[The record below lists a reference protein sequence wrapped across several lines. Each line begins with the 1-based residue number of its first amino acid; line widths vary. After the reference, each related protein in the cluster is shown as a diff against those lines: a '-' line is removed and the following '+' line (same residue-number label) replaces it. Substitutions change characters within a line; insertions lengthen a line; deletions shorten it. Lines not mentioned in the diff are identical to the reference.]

1 MKIQTFLLLVLMAG
15 SAHATVPEWQF
26 KVAPGV
32 LAESAAGATDF
43 MIEMN
48 DQADLS
54 AAALVRGKAEKNRL
68 VFETLRAHAARTQ
81 APVLMKLAELGVE
94 YQAFWIANTIAA
106 KGARSDLE
114 ALAAMPEVSYIH
126 GTGGVRH
133 IGPVSVNRVDTKADE
148 PARGNIEPGV
158 ARVRAPEV
166 WALGFTGQGV
176 VVGDHD
182 IGVLWDHAAL
192 KKQYRGWDGEAVNHD
207 YNWLNA
213 FPQDPFCDDL
223 ATPCDPHGHGT
234 HTTGTMVGDD
244 GGDNRIGMAPGAQ
257 WMACRSLLDPVV
269 GVGFMPTY
277 LTCMEWTLAPYPT
290 GNEAAADPAM
300 APDVVNNSWGC
311 IEGCPPTILQATND
325 AIKAAGIVQVVSAGN
340 DGSECSTIA
349 FPLSIYDSSFTVGA
363 TTVGDEMA
371 SFSSRG
377 PVVSDL
383 SMRLKP
389 NVVAPG
395 VSTRSSLDNGDYGKM
410 SGTSMAGPHVA
421 GLVALMLSAAPE
433 LKGEVDTV
441 RELIEQTAVPITTG
455 ETCGGTSDADI
466 PNNTFGYGRIDALAA
481 VEAAIALTKAPKQ
494 KAQGRGLLA
503 GAFGG
508 FALLSLLGLL
518 GLRIMALPRYV
529 LRTPGVGPQFRH

>member
-1 MKIQTFLLLVLMAG
+1 MKTITLLFLSLSVGLAQ
-15 SAHATVPEWQF
+15 AAAPEWQQ
-26 KVAPGV
+26 KVSPDV
-32 LAESAAGATDF
+32 LAIATAEGEADF
-43 MIEMN
+43 IIEMVA
-48 DQADLS
+48 QSDLS
-54 AAALVRGKAEKNRL
+54 PATLVRGKTAKNRY
-68 VFETLRAHAARTQ
+68 VVEALRAQAQNTQ
-81 APVLMKLAELGVE
+81 PPVLAKLNELGVVH
-94 YQAFWIANTIAA
+94 QSFWIANAISGRGTASELQAIA
-106 KGARSDLE
+106 S
-114 ALAAMPEVSYIH
+114 MPEVDYIH
-126 GTGGVRH
+126 GVAGVRH
-133 IGPVSVNRVDTKADE
+133 IGSFAGTPAKADE
-148 PARGNIEPGV
+148 VRDAPVEPGV
-158 ARVRAPEV
+158 ALVRAPQV
-166 WALGFTGQGV
+166 WELGFTGQGV

-192 KKQYRGWDGEAVNHD
+192 KKQYRGWDGETASHD

-213 FPQDPFCDDL
+213 FPEDPFCDDL

-257 WMACRSLLDPVV
+257 WIACRSLLDPVV
-269 GVGFMPTY
+269 GVGFLPTY

-311 IEGCPPTILQATND
+311 VEGCPPTILQATND

-349 FPLSIYDSSFTVGA
+349 FPLALYDSSFTVGA
-363 TTVGDEMA
+363 TNFDDEMA
-371 SFSSRG
+371 GFSSRG

-383 SMRLKP
+383 SMRVKP

-395 VSTRSSLDNGDYGKM
+395 VSVRSSSDNGDYTKL

-441 RELIEQTAVPITTG
+441 REIIEQTAVPITTG
-455 ETCGGTSDADI
+455 ETCGGTTDADL

-481 VEAAIALTKAPKQ
+481 VEAAIAATQAPKQ
-494 KAQGRGLLA
+494 KAEGRGLLA
-503 GAFGG
+503 GAFDGL
-508 FALLSLLGLL
+508 ALLSLLGLSM
-518 GLRIMALPRYV
+518 LRRRRKV
-529 LRTPGVGPQFRH
+529 